1 VTNIINERQ
10 TPNADPV
17 WLIMLVLITASH
29 ICPYEWCFLTWIS
42 TGMWVVG
49 VFVFIIPF
57 SSSWEYVMPII
68 GKKILDEH
76 HQVCKKLFLWV
87 K

>member
-1 VTNIINERQ
+1 
-10 TPNADPV
+10 
-17 WLIMLVLITASH
+17 MLVLIAASH
-29 ICPYEWCFLTWIS
+29 ICPYAWYFLTRIS

-49 VFVFIIPF
+49 VFFFIIPL
-57 SSSWEYVMPII
+57 SSSREFLMPII
-68 GKKILDEH
+68 GKKILDELHEH